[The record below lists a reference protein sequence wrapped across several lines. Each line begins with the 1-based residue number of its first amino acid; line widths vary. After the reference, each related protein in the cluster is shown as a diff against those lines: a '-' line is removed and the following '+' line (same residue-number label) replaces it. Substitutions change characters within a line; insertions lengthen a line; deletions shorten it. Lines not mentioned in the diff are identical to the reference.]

1 MDKIVQSSGKRKNA
15 IARATLKEGEGKV
28 YLNNKPLEIVEPEL
42 RRLRIQEPLLIAGE
56 KAEDIDIKVKV
67 EGGGISGQA
76 DAAKTAIARGL
87 VKYTEDDE
95 LKEAFL
101 ERDRS
106 FLINDPRQKER
117 KKAGGRGARARRQ
130 KSYR

>member
-28 YLNNKPLEIVEPEL
+28 YLNHKPLEIIEPEL

-56 KAEDIDIKVKV
+56 KAENIDIKIKV

-76 DAAKTAIARGL
+76 DAAKTAIAKGL

-95 LKEAFL
+95 LKQAFL

-106 FLINDPRQKER
+106 FLIDDPRQKER

>member
-15 IARATLKEGEGKV
+15 IARATFKEGEGKV
-28 YLNNKPLEIVEPEL
+28 YLNNKPLEIIEPEL
-42 RRLRIQEPLLIAGE
+42 RRLRIKEPLIIAGE
-56 KAEDIDIKVKV
+56 KAENIDIKIKV
-67 EGGGISGQA
+67 EGGGTSGQA
-76 DAAKTAIARGL
+76 DAAKTAIAKGL

-95 LKEAFL
+95 LKQAFL
-101 ERDRS
+101 DRDRS